1 MSQRGLKGRQL
12 REVTSPKKQYELV
25 RDYMTKLTS
34 AASAG
39 GGASEALDVAG
50 LRATDEIVAVS
61 QRVAGAN
68 DLAMTAWNTQDTD
81 SLTVEWTADPGAGA
95 IVEVL
100 VRRLRG

>member
-12 REVTSPKKQYELV
+12 REVSSPKGQYELV

-39 GGASEALDVAG
+39 GGASEALAVSG
-50 LRATDEIVAVS
+50 LRASDEIVAVS
-61 QRVAGAN
+61 QRVKGSLGA
-68 DLAMTAWNTQDTD
+68 AMVAWNTQIADG
-81 SLTVEWTADPGAGA
+81 LTVEWSADPGAGA

-100 VRRLRG
+100 VRRLRS